1 MFFHTI
7 YKYLSLEERQIFCYI
22 ISEVKIMKKAIKRLL
37 KVLAVIIFFMGISV
51 AIGFGAKT
59 ISSKLTLS
67 GLFNTEYYLTAHR
80 GLSSIAPENTAPA
93 LIEAGKAGY
102 YAAEFDII
110 PTVDDVWVLIH
121 DDTVDRTM
129 DGEGEVEKLT
139 YAQIKEMTIDGG
151 KGIENYPDLKIST
164 LEEAIDICI
173 EYSMRPMIEVKGGT
187 PEDMQSVLDVINTKG
202 IKETAIVIDFDKD
215 RLSALR
221 ALDGEIELWHLTNT
235 INGEAVEFAKKN
247 NAGIG
252 FNFGIPQNYFYI
264 NDAKRDGITLASWTV
279 DIPFVVDILN
289 AAGVDYIT
297 TNKILP

>member
-1 MFFHTI
+1 
-7 YKYLSLEERQIFCYI
+7 
-22 ISEVKIMKKAIKRLL
+22 MKKIFKRILILFLAI
-37 KVLAVIIFFMGISV
+37 IIFLGISV
-51 AIGFGAKT
+51 GYGFGAKK
-59 ISSKLTLS
+59 INSNLTLS
-67 GLFNTEYYLTAHR
+67 GFFDTEFYLTAHR

-110 PTVDDVWVLIH
+110 PTSDGIWVLIH

-139 YAQIKEMTIDGG
+139 YAQIKEMTIDSG
-151 KGIENYPDLKIST
+151 KGIKNYPDLKIST
-164 LEEAIDICI
+164 LEEALDICI
-173 EYSMRPMIEVKGGT
+173 EYSMKPMIEVKGGT
-187 PEDMQSVLDVINTKG
+187 ADDMQSILDIVNAKG
-202 IKETAIVIDFDKD
+202 VNESAIIIDFDKD
-215 RLSALR
+215 RLSAMR
-221 ALDGEIELWHLTNT
+221 TLDSNITLWHLTNKIT
-235 INGEAVEFAKKN
+235 DETMEFVKAT

-264 NDAKRDGITLASWTV
+264 NQAKAEGITLASWTV
-279 DIPFVVDILN
+279 DIPFVVDVLN

>member
-1 MFFHTI
+1 MKTRKKLLIVFV
-7 YKYLSLEERQIFCYI
+7 I
-22 ISEVKIMKKAIKRLL
+22 IIAF
-37 KVLAVIIFFMGISV
+37 LAVSV
-51 AIGFGAKT
+51 GVGFGAKR
-59 ISSKLTLS
+59 ISSNLTLS
-67 GLFNTEYYLTAHR
+67 GLLDTEFCLTAHR
-80 GLSSIAPENTAPA
+80 GFSSIAPENTAPA

-110 PTVDDVWVLIH
+110 PTADGVWVLIH

-139 YAQIKEMTIDGG
+139 YAQLKEMKIDAG

-173 EYSMRPMIEVKGGT
+173 EYSMRPMIEIKGGK
-187 PEDMQSVLDVINTKG
+187 PEDMQSVLDVINAKG
-202 IKETAIVIDFDKD
+202 VKDTAIIIDFNSD
-215 RLSALR
+215 RVSAMR
-221 ALDGEIELWHLTNT
+221 ALDADIEIWFLMNKITDETM
-235 INGEAVEFAKKN
+235 EFVKEN

-264 NDAKRDGITLASWTV
+264 NQAKAEGITLASWTV
-279 DIPFVVDILN
+279 DIPFVVDVLN

-297 TNKILP
+297 TNKITP

>member
-1 MFFHTI
+1 
-7 YKYLSLEERQIFCYI
+7 
-22 ISEVKIMKKAIKRLL
+22 MKKFTKRLL
-37 KVLAVIIFFMGISV
+37 IFLAIIIIFLGVSV
-51 AIGFGAKT
+51 GIGFGAKR

-80 GLSSIAPENTAPA
+80 GFSSIAPENTAPA
-93 LIEAGKAGY
+93 LIEAGKAGF

-110 PTVDDVWVLIH
+110 PTADGVWVLIH

-139 YAQIKEMTIDGG
+139 YAQLREMKIDGG
-151 KGIENYPDLKIST
+151 NGIENYPDLRIST
-164 LEEAIDICI
+164 LEEAIDICL

-187 PEDMQSVLDVINTKG
+187 PEDMQSVLDIINAKG
-202 IKETAIVIDFDKD
+202 IRDSAIVIDFDMD

-221 ALDGEIELWHLTNT
+221 ALDGEIELWHLTNKIT
-235 INGEAVEFAKKN
+235 DETMKFVKAN

-264 NDAKRDGITLASWTV
+264 NDAKREGITLASWTV

-289 AAGVDYIT
+289 AAGVDYVT

>member
-1 MFFHTI
+1 MKI
-7 YKYLSLEERQIFCYI
+7 YFKILLTVFAI
-22 ISEVKIMKKAIKRLL
+22 IIVFLGASV
-37 KVLAVIIFFMGISV
+37 GI
-51 AIGFGAKT
+51 GLGAKR
-59 ISSKLTLS
+59 INSNLTLS
-67 GLFNTEYYLTAHR
+67 GLFNTEYRLTAHR
-80 GLSSIAPENTAPA
+80 GFSSVAPENTAPA
-93 LIEAGKAGY
+93 LAEAGKAGF

-110 PTVDDVWVLIH
+110 PTADGVWVLIH

-139 YAQIKEMTIDGG
+139 LAQLREMKIDGG
-151 KGIENYPDLKIST
+151 KGIENYPDLRIST

-187 PEDMQSVLDVINTKG
+187 PEYMQSVLDIINSKG
-202 IKETAIVIDFDKD
+202 IKDTAIVIDFDKD

-221 ALDGEIELWHLTNT
+221 ALDDEIELWHLTNKIT
-235 INGEAVEFAKKN
+235 DETMEFVKKS

-264 NDAKRDGITLASWTV
+264 NDAKREGITLASWTV
-279 DIPFVVDILN
+279 DIPFVVDVLN

-297 TNKILP
+297 TNKIMP

>member
-1 MFFHTI
+1 MKI
-7 YKYLSLEERQIFCYI
+7 YFKILLTVFAI
-22 ISEVKIMKKAIKRLL
+22 IIVFLGASV
-37 KVLAVIIFFMGISV
+37 GI
-51 AIGFGAKT
+51 GLGAKR
-59 ISSKLTLS
+59 INSNLTLS
-67 GLFNTEYYLTAHR
+67 GLFNTEYRLTAHR
-80 GLSSIAPENTAPA
+80 GFSSVAPENTAPA
-93 LIEAGKAGY
+93 LAEAGKAGF

-110 PTVDDVWVLIH
+110 PTADGVWVLIH

-139 YAQIKEMTIDGG
+139 LAQLREMKIDGG

-187 PEDMQSVLDVINTKG
+187 PEDMQSVLDIINSKG
-202 IKETAIVIDFDKD
+202 IKDTAIVIDFDKD

-221 ALDGEIELWHLTNT
+221 ALDDEIELLHLTNKIT
-235 INGEAVEFAKKN
+235 DETMEFVKKS
-247 NAGIG
+247 NASIG

-264 NDAKRDGITLASWTV
+264 NDAKREGITLASWTV
-279 DIPFVVDILN
+279 DIPFVVDVLN

-297 TNKILP
+297 TNKIMP

>member
-1 MFFHTI
+1 
-7 YKYLSLEERQIFCYI
+7 
-22 ISEVKIMKKAIKRLL
+22 MKKSAKILLTVFAI
-37 KVLAVIIFFMGISV
+37 IIVFLGVSV
-51 AIGFGAKT
+51 GIGFGAKR
-59 ISSKLTLS
+59 INSNFTLS

-80 GLSSIAPENTAPA
+80 GLSSVAPENTAPA
-93 LIEAGKAGY
+93 LIEAGKAGF

-110 PTVDDVWVLIH
+110 PTADGVWVLIH

-173 EYSMRPMIEVKGGT
+173 EYSMRPMIEIKGGT
-187 PEDMQSVLDVINTKG
+187 PEDMQSVLDIINAKG
-202 IKETAIVIDFDKD
+202 IRDSAIVIDFDMD

-221 ALDGEIELWHLTNT
+221 ALDGEIELWHLTNKIT
-235 INGEAVEFAKKN
+235 DETMEFVKAN

-264 NDAKRDGITLASWTV
+264 NDAKSEGITLASWTV
-279 DIPFVVDILN
+279 DIPFVVDVLN
-289 AAGVDYIT
+289 AAGVDYVT

>member
-1 MFFHTI
+1 
-7 YKYLSLEERQIFCYI
+7 
-22 ISEVKIMKKAIKRLL
+22 MKKVTKRLL
-37 KVLAVIIFFMGISV
+37 KLFAVIIIFLGISV

-59 ISSKLTLS
+59 ISSKLTIS
-67 GLFNTEYYLTAHR
+67 GLFNTEFYLTAHR
-80 GLSSIAPENTAPA
+80 GLSSVAPENTAPA

-110 PTVDDVWVLIH
+110 PTADGVWVLIH

-164 LEEAIDICI
+164 LEEAIDICL

-187 PEDMQSVLDVINTKG
+187 PEDMQSVLDIINAKG

-235 INGEAVEFAKKN
+235 VDGETVEFAKKN

-264 NDAKRDGITLASWTV
+264 NNAKAEGITLASWTV
-279 DIPFVVDILN
+279 DIPFVVDVLN